1 MPKSSENQ
9 RKKINAES
17 SAVAIGDTSRMARP
31 SPLRVLLVED
41 DDATAD
47 VISHYFTDQGVP
59 VVHAVDGP
67 TALKAL
73 RERTIDLVVLDVI
86 LPGPDGLEVCR
97 DIRSYSDIPIILLS
111 ARASEADRLLGFE
124 AGADDYVPKPFSTK
138 ELFWRVVA
146 LVRRSRGQVGPLR
159 RSIVVDDVV
168 LEPGALRAVRDG
180 RDLGLTSYEFNILY
194 ALAERRGRVCTREQ
208 LIEAAGGTADG
219 AFERSIDVHVS
230 RVRQKL
236 GDDARQPQILKTV
249 RGAGYLFARPAEEE

>member
-1 MPKSSENQ
+1 MEHSSVLAPARELEREGVEVAVIPVDRSGLVDPDEVARAAAGARLVSVMAANNEIGSCMPLAEIGERL
-9 RKKINAES
+9 RKLAPRPHFHTDAVQALGRSPVTLKAWGADLAS
-17 SAVAIGDTSRMARP
+17 FSAHKVG
-31 SPLRVLLVED
+31 
-41 DDATAD
+41 
-47 VISHYFTDQGVP
+47 
-59 VVHAVDGP
+59 GP
-67 TALKAL
+67 TG
-73 RERTIDLVVLDVI
+73 VGV
-86 LPGPDGLEVCR
+86 
-97 DIRSYSDIPIILLS
+97 
-111 ARASEADRLLGFE
+111 
-124 AGADDYVPKPFSTK
+124 
-138 ELFWRVVA
+138 
-146 LVRRSRGQVGPLR
+146 LVRRARGQVGPVR
-159 RSIVVDDVV
+159 RSIIVDDVV